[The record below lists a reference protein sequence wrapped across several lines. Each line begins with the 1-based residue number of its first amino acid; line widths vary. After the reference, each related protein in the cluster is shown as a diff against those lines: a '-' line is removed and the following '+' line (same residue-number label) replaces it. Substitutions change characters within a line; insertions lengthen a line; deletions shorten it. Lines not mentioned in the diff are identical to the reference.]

1 MSNLVKANETCMK
14 LLNMLKMVCPEG
26 TEMPIGDLTV
36 GMFQNDKGKAKMRL
50 KAAEGRYLLPL
61 VVLMFQN
68 LFPTDTPHAT
78 LRLHCLHALNNCYKI
93 IREWQTDGTSTADL
107 RRESRRFLMLYGEFV
122 RDDDWAWYPK
132 FHIMAHAGEDAQ
144 ESPAVGWNYLD
155 ESEIGIAVLRAKGR
169 NQHKLCTEFLQV
181 HRDLYR
187 LQ

>member
-1 MSNLVKANETCMK
+1 MAMHWAQTLIRGEFVSSIWSVPGTHPLMAKVDWMHAVCLGTLQYALGHSMKEAFRSLGGVVSNLVKANETCMK

-107 RRESRRFLMLYGEFV
+107 RRE
-122 RDDDWAWYPK
+122 
-132 FHIMAHAGEDAQ
+132 
-144 ESPAVGWNYLD
+144 
-155 ESEIGIAVLRAKGR
+155 
-169 NQHKLCTEFLQV
+169 T
-181 HRDLYR
+181 
-187 LQ
+187 